1 VPGAPLSG
9 VSFPSPPLKPNILS
23 TLSVKFQQNSH
34 LHNNVNFTVAK
45 LSSQIVLKNTTG
57 LRVLL
62 KRDHSYHAD
71 SPPAKKSLSSAARDG
86 LSTCASVI
94 FVSFDSNSFESDMR
108 SSVMPLSVS
117 ITCSGSVAIGASG
130 ASSISTSFSLTGFET
145 EEAVSIWV
153 GKFR

>member
-1 VPGAPLSG
+1 MPGAPLSG

-34 LHNNVNFTVAK
+34 LHNNVNFTAAK
-45 LSSQIVLKNTTG
+45 LSSQIVLKITTG
-57 LRVLL
+57 LL

-94 FVSFDSNSFESDMR
+94 FVSIR
-108 SSVMPLSVS
+108 LSP
-117 ITCSGSVAIGASG
+117 TCVHP
-130 ASSISTSFSLTGFET
+130 
-145 EEAVSIWV
+145 
-153 GKFR
+153 